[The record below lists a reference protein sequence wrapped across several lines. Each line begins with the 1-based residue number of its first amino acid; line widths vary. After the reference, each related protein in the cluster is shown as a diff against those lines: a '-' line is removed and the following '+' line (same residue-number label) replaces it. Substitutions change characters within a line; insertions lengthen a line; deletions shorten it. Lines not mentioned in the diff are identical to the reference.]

1 MIIPSDMRGLALKDE
16 EFIRSNVPMTKEE
29 VRTVSL
35 SKLGLKN
42 DSVLYDIGA
51 GTGSVSIAAA
61 LQSPD
66 IRVYAIERNSAAAE
80 LIEENKRKFAA
91 DNIEIIRG
99 SAPEAMKGLKAPS
112 HIFIGGSGGNMEDII
127 NAAWALEPRAKIVI
141 NTVSLESL
149 AQVTGI
155 LNKREDISS
164 DVTLM
169 SVSKSRAIGK
179 YNLMTAQNPVY
190 IISLERKEK
199 DDE

>member
-1 MIIPSDMRGLALKDE
+1 
-16 EFIRSNVPMTKEE
+16 
-29 VRTVSL
+29 
-35 SKLGLKN
+35 
-42 DSVLYDIGA
+42 
-51 GTGSVSIAAA
+51 
-61 LQSPD
+61 
-66 IRVYAIERNSAAAE
+66 
-80 LIEENKRKFAA
+80 
-91 DNIEIIRG
+91 
-99 SAPEAMKGLKAPS
+99 
-112 HIFIGGSGGNMEDII
+112 MEDII
-127 NAAWALEPRAKIVI
+127 NAAWALELRAKIVI

-155 LNKREDISS
+155 LNKLEDISS

>member
-1 MIIPSDMRGLALKDE
+1 
-16 EFIRSNVPMTKEE
+16 
-29 VRTVSL
+29 
-35 SKLGLKN
+35 
-42 DSVLYDIGA
+42 
-51 GTGSVSIAAA
+51 
-61 LQSPD
+61 
-66 IRVYAIERNSAAAE
+66 
-80 LIEENKRKFAA
+80 
-91 DNIEIIRG
+91 
-99 SAPEAMKGLKAPS
+99 
-112 HIFIGGSGGNMEDII
+112 MEDII